1 MFLINDSLL
10 TERELSSLR
19 YSLVSERYWIRC
31 LLVNPSTPHQ
41 SRLRDLVLS
50 GYRSLP
56 IQPGNYYDGVLHAAN
71 QLNELSVSMQCV
83 RGLKTQKKSLA
94 GLMKVFSESTMNSW
108 DPLNLWEDILVWRE
122 TLCKD
127 LMKQLGNESIAP
139 YMNPVYPALLLSR
152 AARSQ
157 GLPGVALEYL
167 ASYVNDASSPMYVF
181 EKWKERAMI
190 SMDLNQHDPGIFTE
204 LERMKM
210 DSLNSSQMSSC
221 QYIRG
226 LYAMKENHWEDAVTY
241 FSKSVHTNQKYYKAW
256 ESWSGLIYKQWLRR
270 QDVNDANQ
278 FINCCFQMLAMR
290 PEGMHIV
297 PSFLHVLFSHLDC
310 KMIVSTVAKY
320 MPVIS
325 PSVWLHFLPFFLSR
339 PSEAQFAV
347 FQRIIKG
354 LAQKFFQTVFYPLYA
369 LALSLGMP
377 CSNVFARPTM
387 FYEGTI
393 GCGMSEGMA
402 SGSYS
407 LSGNARSLSSSVS
420 GNVRLSPLS
429 MPSNARLPDLSAS
442 RRPNPFLGTN
452 TALPS
457 SETTVSLRTVTN
469 CFNSLCTSS
478 HISSQLLLFIDTL
491 HATPHDP
498 YRELLA
504 SVDWVLQEVY
514 SEVAIGGPQALAS
527 PVSAT
532 LRQRLSTLCTLQFN
546 FENVLPSTMAFLAQF
561 SGSFH
566 QDFNPMSFD
575 DPTKPNPLFPD
586 SLQVLFQRLLLW
598 KKLAIQGADDPSNMF
613 TKTYLWNST
622 RFLPYTVE
630 MPGLHITSFNRQV
643 FTLQNMHSY
652 SPALY
657 REPHAHRHVEM
668 VDEEGRAYRFYLEQ
682 INSVDSIVEERTLYF
697 QVFFRSLLLS
707 SQPAQMRHLT
717 TTLPS
722 FVSITP
728 TLRLVR
734 SSPFATTL
742 EGVYQEALGAHFDEK
757 QLEFAMRLFFVDHG
771 LQEAP
776 EAMRAWASC
785 SPEALLESV
794 CPSTLLSQFV

>member
-1 MFLINDSLL
+1 M
-10 TERELSSLR
+10 
-19 YSLVSERYWIRC
+19 
-31 LLVNPSTPHQ
+31 
-41 SRLRDLVLS
+41 LS

-56 IQPGNYYDGVLHAAN
+56 IQPGNYYDGILHTAN

-83 RGLKTQKKSLA
+83 RGLKAQKKSLG
-94 GLMKVFSESTMNSW
+94 GLMKVFSESTLNSW
-108 DPLNLWEDILVWRE
+108 DPLSLWEDILVWRE
-122 TLCKD
+122 TLSKD
-127 LMKQLGNESIAP
+127 LMKQFGSEAVAP
-139 YMNPVYPALLLSR
+139 CMNPVYPALLLSR

-157 GLPGVALEYL
+157 GLPEVALEYL
-167 ASYVNDASSPMYVF
+167 APYVNDASSPMYVF

-210 DSLNSSQMSSC
+210 DSLNNSQMSSC

-226 LYAMKENHWEDAVTY
+226 LYAMKESHWDDAVTY
-241 FSKSVHTNQKYYKAW
+241 FSKSVHTNKKYYKAW

-270 QDVNDANQ
+270 HDVKDAGQ
-278 FINCCFQMLAMR
+278 FVNCCFQMLALR
-290 PEGMHIV
+290 PEGMQIV
-297 PSFLHVLFSHLDC
+297 PSFIHVLFSHLDC
-310 KMIVSTVAKY
+310 KMIVSTVAKD

-347 FQRIIKG
+347 FQLIMKG
-354 LAQKFFQTVFYPLYA
+354 LAQKAFQTVFYPLYT
-369 LALSLGMP
+369 LALLLGMP
-377 CSNVFARPTM
+377 CSSVFARPTM
-387 FYEGTI
+387 YYEGTI
-393 GCGMSEGMA
+393 GCGMSDGV
-402 SGSYS
+402 SNGSY
-407 LSGNARSLSSSVS
+407 LPSGNAIPLTASAS

-429 MPSNARLPDLSAS
+429 MPSNARSPDPSAF

-452 TALPS
+452 TSLPP

-469 CFNSLCTSS
+469 CFNSLCMSS
-478 HISSQLLLFIDTL
+478 HISSQLLLFFDTL
-491 HATPHDP
+491 NATPHDP

-504 SVDWVLQEVY
+504 SMDWMLQAVY
-514 SEVAIGGPQALAS
+514 AEVATGGPQALAS
-527 PVSAT
+527 PVSAN
-532 LRQRLSTLCTLQFN
+532 LRQRLSTLCALQFN
-546 FENVLPSTMAFLAQF
+546 FDNALPSTMAFLAQF

-566 QDFNPMSFD
+566 QDFNPMSFE
-575 DPTKPNPLFPD
+575 DPTKPNPLFPN

-622 RFLPYTVE
+622 RFLPYSVE
-630 MPGLHITSFNRQV
+630 VPGLHVTSFNRQV
-643 FTLQNMHSY
+643 FTLQNMRSY

-657 REPHAHRHVEM
+657 REAHAHRHVEM
-668 VDEEGRAYRFYLEQ
+668 VDEEGRVYRFYLEQ
-682 INSVDSIVEERTLYF
+682 VNSVDSIVEERTLYF
-697 QVFFRSLLLS
+697 QVFFKLMLLS

-742 EGVYQEALGAHFDEK
+742 EGVYQEALGSRYDEK
-757 QLEFAMRLFFVDHG
+757 QLEFAMRLFFAEHG
-771 LQEAP
+771 VQEAP
-776 EAMRAWASC
+776 EELRAWASG
-785 SPEALLESV
+785 SPESLLESV
-794 CPSTLLSQFV
+794 CPSTLLSRFV